1 MMRPSRVMGKVLDS
15 EVQGRKFRFEGIK
28 SIEKAPTGGVG
39 GSRQKNKNDYSKGGN
54 KNAQQQP

>member
-39 GSRQKNKNDYSKGGN
+39 GSRQKNKNDYNKGGN
-54 KNAQQQP
+54 KGA